1 MSKNEEKKMETLYRL
16 ADGKAE
22 AMEFRVSDKA
32 KCRGIPIKNLKLKPN
47 VLVAA
52 VIRGGKN
59 ILPDGNTEIHSGDH
73 AVIVT
78 EAGWL
83 KDIDGIMAGVQ

>member
-1 MSKNEEKKMETLYRL
+1 M
-16 ADGKAE
+16 
-22 AMEFRVSDKA
+22 
-32 KCRGIPIKNLKLKPN
+32 
-47 VLVAA
+47 
-52 VIRGGKN
+52 IRGGKN